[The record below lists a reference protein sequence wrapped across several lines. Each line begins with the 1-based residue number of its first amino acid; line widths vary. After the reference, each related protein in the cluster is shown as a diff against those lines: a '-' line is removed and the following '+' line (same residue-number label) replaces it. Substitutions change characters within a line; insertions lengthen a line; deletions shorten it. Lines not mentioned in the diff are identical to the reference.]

1 MRMKTMLMCKV
12 IAFCAL
18 VYLIAVVIYFLFIW
32 RR

>member
-1 MRMKTMLMCKV
+1 MMMLTCKV

>member
-1 MRMKTMLMCKV
+1 MMLKCKV

>member
-1 MRMKTMLMCKV
+1 MMLTCKV

>member
-1 MRMKTMLMCKV
+1 MMTMLTCKV
-12 IAFCAL
+12 IAFCGL

>member
-1 MRMKTMLMCKV
+1 MMMMMLTCKV

-32 RR
+32 RK